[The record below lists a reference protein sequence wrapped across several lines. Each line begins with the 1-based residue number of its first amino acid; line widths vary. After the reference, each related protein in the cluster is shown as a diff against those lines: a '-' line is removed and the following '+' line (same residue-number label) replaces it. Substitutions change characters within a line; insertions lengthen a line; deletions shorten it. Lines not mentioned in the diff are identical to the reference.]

1 MVDGWLHTGD
11 VARRD
16 EEGYF
21 RLVGRTKDVVISG
34 GENIYPAEVENVLHE
49 HPAVTEAAVVGTPD
63 DRWGEVCL
71 AFVALR
77 SEATEEE
84 LLEFC
89 RERLARYKVPKGV
102 RVVDALPRN
111 AMNKVAKAD
120 LLDKVS

>member
-1 MVDGWLHTGD
+1 M
-11 VARRD
+11 
-16 EEGYF
+16 
-21 RLVGRTKDVVISG
+21 
-34 GENIYPAEVENVLHE
+34 LHE
-49 HPAVTEAAVVGTPD
+49 HPAVAEAAVVGTPD